1 MRDFTDE
8 EQAFVEREILPMIK
22 SNRRVRVLNAEHL
35 ARKVQRDYMTKYR
48 LDDLTDTFIMWS
60 KMTVDELMD
69 HVFSLRQS
77 LDEIYNKTGEN
88 PTLTE
93 KTLVIGQNDILFY
106 IEDYTQKRM
115 SQHYLCLN
123 FSTDPT

>member
-1 MRDFTDE
+1 MRHFTDE
-8 EQAFVEREILPMIK
+8 EQVFVEREILPMIK

-88 PTLTE
+88 PTPTE

>member
-8 EQAFVEREILPMIK
+8 EQVFMK
-22 SNRRVRVLNAEHL
+22 N
-35 ARKVQRDYMTKYR
+35 VQRDYMTKYR
-48 LDDLTDTFIMWS
+48 LDDLTDAFIMWS
-60 KMTVDELMD
+60 KMTDDELMD

-106 IEDYTQKRM
+106 IEEYAQKRIGFRSIVM
-115 SQHYLCLN
+115 LDNAH
-123 FSTDPT
+123 

>member
-1 MRDFTDE
+1 MRHFTDE
-8 EQAFVEREILPMIK
+8 EQVFVEREILPMIK
-22 SNRRVRVLNAEHL
+22 SNKRVRVLNAEHL

-48 LDDLTDTFIMWS
+48 LDDLTDAFIMWS

-88 PTLTE
+88 PTPTE